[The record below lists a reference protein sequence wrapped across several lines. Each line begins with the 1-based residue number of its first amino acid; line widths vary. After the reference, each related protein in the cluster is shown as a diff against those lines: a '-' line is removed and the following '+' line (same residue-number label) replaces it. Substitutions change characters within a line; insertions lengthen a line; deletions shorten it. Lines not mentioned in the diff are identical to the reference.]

1 MDTAPQ
7 NAARRTATSSKTSPL
22 WLGLVAALIVTSC
35 SGCRICASGEDGAY
49 AAYGGLWKRMDRY
62 NGRVGSL
69 ASQAGDQTYQQSPRP
84 QQPPLEQ
91 REPRFDVEPSGGE
104 TAQQATLSE
113 DGLALG
119 SIAPPSR

>member
-1 MDTAPQ
+1 MEISRQ
-7 NAARRTATSSKTSPL
+7 NAAQRTATDSKRSPL
-22 WLGLVAALIVTSC
+22 WLGLVAALMVTSC

-49 AAYGGLWKRMDRY
+49 AGYGGLWKRMDRY

-69 ASQAGDQTYQQSPRP
+69 ASQAGEQTYQQSPRP
-84 QQPPLEQ
+84 QQAPLEQ
-91 REPRFDVEPSGGE
+91 RDPRFEVEPSGGE
-104 TAQQATLSE
+104 TAQITLSE